1 MTDPESLIPQPP
13 NLATACDVPIPG
25 ISSPAECMFKK
36 LMAHIADFERG
47 LNKNQE
53 VGASMVS
60 FGDKPFY
67 IGGIGYHGN
76 DMIIFYGTS
85 TKGQPVKL
93 MQHITQTNV
102 MLTVMARRKGH
113 KQAKRIGF
121 RSEDLAQLGEEK
133 SSLTLGEKESP

>member
-1 MTDPESLIPQPP
+1 MTDSQLPGPSP
-13 NLATACDVPIPG
+13 NLTVACDIPIPG
-25 ISSPAECMFKK
+25 VPSAAECMFKK

-47 LNKNQE
+47 LNKDQE

-85 TKGQPVKL
+85 TRGQPIKL
-93 MQHITQTNV
+93 MQHVTQTNV
-102 MLTVMARRKGH
+102 MLTIMARRKGH
-113 KQAKRIGF
+113 KVPKRIGF
-121 RSEDLAQLGEEK
+121 RSEDLARLGEEK
-133 SSLTLGEKESP
+133 SSLAPGEAG